1 MSIISAK
8 ICNIFKGCYVWA
20 GHLMSVFSPFLP
32 YILCSSKA
40 GARAA
45 VLPASGYETA
55 SVRGIKV
62 NEHG

>member
-1 MSIISAK
+1 
-8 ICNIFKGCYVWA
+8 
-20 GHLMSVFSPFLP
+20 MSVFSPFLP